1 MPEELKSAEEFLSA
15 AKLASECFV
24 KTNKDNVKLKLRTKK
39 VLYTY
44 TTTSKDAEKLLSS
57 ISIKKKEIK

>member
-15 AKLASECFV
+15 AKLATECYV
-24 KTNKDNVKLKLRTKK
+24 KTNKDNVKLKLRTPK

-44 TTTSKDAEKLLSS
+44 ITTSKDAEKLLSS